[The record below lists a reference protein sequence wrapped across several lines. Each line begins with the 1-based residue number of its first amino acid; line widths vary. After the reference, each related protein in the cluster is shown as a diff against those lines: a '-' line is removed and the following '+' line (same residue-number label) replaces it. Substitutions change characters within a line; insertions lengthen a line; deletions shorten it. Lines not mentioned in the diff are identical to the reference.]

1 VICAR
6 GVPITTSLLDP
17 AGVVVEAYAGMLQI
31 DDQDTYGPVDWSQ
44 VPNAL
49 RLRDG
54 VVPPESFF
62 THGAPGRAGACRGV
76 QSVRNQLGR
85 HRFRMART
93 ISVDFVRTRRGVQ
106 RFRTK
111 RTLFGRR
118 RPGLA

>member
-62 THGAPGRAGACRGV
+62 THGAPGRAGAC
-76 QSVRNQLGR
+76 NPYE
-85 HRFRMART
+85 
-93 ISVDFVRTRRGVQ
+93 ISLAVIDFVWRARSASTSCE
-106 RFRTK
+106 
-111 RTLFGRR
+111 
-118 RPGLA
+118 LAAAFSDFARNARCSVAVALA